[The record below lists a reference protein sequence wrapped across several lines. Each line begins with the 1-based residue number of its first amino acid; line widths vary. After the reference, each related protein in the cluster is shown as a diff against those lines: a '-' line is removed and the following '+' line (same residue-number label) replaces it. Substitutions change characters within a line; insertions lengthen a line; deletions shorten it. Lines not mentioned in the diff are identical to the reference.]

1 MPDAQGLLKCH
12 VQQKKINKIKPSFM
26 SDEPRIIWL
35 STVGST
41 NSYAASLIR
50 EGVVAEGTV
59 VSALFQ
65 SEGRGQSKNRWESEY
80 GRNLLLSIVLFPT
93 AVRPEDQFS
102 VSIAVSLGI
111 KDTLT
116 RYIDSV
122 KIKWPNDIYA
132 GNDKIAG
139 ILIESAISGETI
151 LHTIVGVGLN
161 VNQEKF
167 ISDAP
172 NPISMKMI
180 TGKEFDTAVVLEE
193 LRGCIEHRYKE
204 LIRGGREVMDGD
216 YQRSLWRLGEWH
228 RFRRGTSEFTGMI
241 TGTSRSGCLMV
252 RDESG
257 TIREFAFR
265 EIEYLR

>member
-1 MPDAQGLLKCH
+1 MNC
-12 VQQKKINKIKPSFM
+12 
-26 SDEPRIIWL
+26 EPGIIWL

-41 NSYAASLIR
+41 NSYAAQLLR
-50 EGVVAEGTV
+50 DGDVTEATV

-80 GRNLLLSIVLFPT
+80 GSNLLFSMILYPSLI
-93 AVRPEDQFS
+93 RPEDQFS
-102 VSIAVSLGI
+102 ISIAVSLGI
-111 KDTLT
+111 RDTLSG
-116 RYIDSV
+116 YIDSIR
-122 KIKWPNDIYA
+122 IKWPNDLYA

-151 LHTIVGVGLN
+151 LHTIAGIGIN
-161 VNQEKF
+161 VNQRKF
-167 ISDAP
+167 TSDAP

-180 TGKEFDTAVVLEE
+180 TGKEWDTAALLDE
-193 LRGCIEHRYKE
+193 LRESIIRRYRE
-204 LIRGGREVMDGD
+204 LLRGGREVMDGD

-228 RFRRGTSEFTGMI
+228 SYRSGTTAFTGMI
-241 TGTSRSGCLMV
+241 TGTTRSGCLMI

-257 TIREFAFR
+257 TIKEFSFR

>member
-1 MPDAQGLLKCH
+1 M
-12 VQQKKINKIKPSFM
+12 I
-26 SDEPRIIWL
+26 DEPGIVSL

-41 NSYAASLIR
+41 NSYAARLLR
-50 EGVVAEGTV
+50 EGDVAEGTV
-59 VSALFQ
+59 VTALFQ

-80 GRNLLLSIVLFPT
+80 GSNLLFSIVLFPT
-93 AVRPEDQFS
+93 TIKPEDQFS
-102 VSIAVSLGI
+102 ISIAVSLGI
-111 KDTLT
+111 KDSLT
-116 RYIDSV
+116 RYLDSV

-151 LHTIVGVGLN
+151 IHSIAGVGLN
-161 VNQEKF
+161 VNQQKF

-180 TGKEFDTAVVLEE
+180 TGKEMDTAVVLDD
-193 LRGCIEHRYKE
+193 LRESIDRRYKKLLKE
-204 LIRGGREVMDGD
+204 GREVMDGD

-228 RFRRGTSEFTGMI
+228 RFRSGTTEFTGMI
-241 TGTSRSGCLMV
+241 TGTNRSGCLMI

-257 TIREFAFR
+257 KIREFAFR